1 MEIFKIAIV
10 GIVAGISALVIREHR
25 PDIALLVA
33 IAGGIIILLSAVE
46 YMKTTLGFLSEI
58 ATLANMD
65 KTLVKTLI
73 KIVVIGYVA
82 DFSAGIVEDSGA
94 KALGEKII
102 LGGKLLIFV
111 VSIPI
116 IRLLLSVITEMLQ

>member
-25 PDIALLVA
+25 SDIALLVG
-33 IAGGIIILLSAVE
+33 IAGGIIILLSLVE
-46 YMKTTLGFLSEI
+46 YIGITFGFLSEI

-65 KTLVKTLI
+65 KALLKTLL
-73 KIVVIGYVA
+73 KIVVIGYIA

-94 KALGEKII
+94 KSLSEKII